1 MIDMASV
8 FAERY
13 RKTPNILSSA
23 VMGQSPDPKLD
34 PYTALNAL
42 KLVNEANRMEMA
54 GQAQQPT
61 SSPSLVAEALTPA
74 PSAQGLGAMV
84 PNTMGGQGMPPQGM
98 PPQGMPPQGMPP
110 QQRAPMPQPVMQAAS
125 GGLAGMYSPDEDYAA
140 GGIVA
145 FAEPTEDNNY
155 SLVRDESAP
164 DYVFSETGP
173 SQMRVLE
180 SEAVDRDLYDD
191 TDGTE
196 TGFLAAQ
203 KLANRRI
210 ASLGKVER
218 KKFDRAGFIK
228 DYMDQVKREGGVNI
242 YDEEIARG
250 PQDEADRAKAR
261 RVGEAGAY
269 FTAAGKVL
277 KGRSLA
283 EGASEALPAF
293 GSAMSEVEKLDQAAK
308 QANSKMQ
315 FALKD
320 AKRKERMGDLRGA
333 AAAAELARKYEQDE
347 NKFEFDKARYG
358 ADVAV
363 RNVMANRPLR
373 SASGSGDASTKLP
386 QVDRDAANIAKQ
398 IVDLQNSNPDDP
410 KLPALKQKLVAL
422 EKIIA
427 ATKTSE
433 AGPGKLGAQTSQ
445 IFVGAADKA
454 TNSARKRGN
463 QDAAYIAALRTKDT
477 AAQSNRMKEIY
488 AEEIQKF
495 FPNTPLSDLL
505 AVAPPGD
512 LTPTSGGA
520 PAAAKPAAQKA
531 LPMPASKDDLK
542 TNQLYNTNRGL
553 AIWNGKSFVAQ

>member
-1 MIDMASV
+1 MGIDMASV
-8 FAERY
+8 YAAKY
-13 RKTPNILSSA
+13 RKNPDILRAA
-23 VMGQSPDPKLD
+23 VMGQSPDRSLD
-34 PYTALNAL
+34 SYTALNAL
-42 KLVNEANRMEMA
+42 KLVKEADMMAMA

-61 SSPSLVAEALTPA
+61 SSPSLVAQALAPA

-84 PNTMGGQGMPPQGM
+84 PNTMGQA
-98 PPQGMPPQGMPP
+98 PQGMPPQGMPP
-110 QQRAPMPQPVMQAAS
+110 QQRAPMPQQTMQAAS
-125 GGLAGMYSPDEDYAA
+125 GGLAGMYSPEENYAK
-140 GGIVA
+140 GGIIA
-145 FAEPTEDNNY
+145 FQDRGLVPAVSDDPFSRVSEDD
-155 SLVRDESAP
+155 L
-164 DYVFSETGP
+164 
-173 SQMRVLE
+173 SQMRGLG

-196 TGFLAAQ
+196 IGFAEAQ
-203 KLANRRI
+203 RLANKRI
-210 ASLGKVER
+210 AALGKVER

-228 DYMDQVKREGGVNI
+228 DYMDQIKKEGGANI

-293 GSAMSEVEKLDQAAK
+293 GSAINEIEKLDQAAK
-308 QANSKMQ
+308 TANSRAQ

-373 SASGSGDASTKLP
+373 AAGTGDASTKLP
-386 QVDRDAANIAKQ
+386 QVDRDAAAMAKQ
-398 IVDLQNSNPDDP
+398 IIDLESANPNDP
-410 KLPALKQKLVAL
+410 KLPALKKKLEAL

-427 ATKTSE
+427 ATKTTES
-433 AGPGKLGAQTSQ
+433 GPGKLGAQNTQ
-445 IFVGAADKA
+445 IFVGAAKDSSA
-454 TNSARKRGN
+454 EARKMLYTDPVMRSN
-463 QDAAYIAALRTKDT
+463 DRAAIN
-477 AAQSNRMKEIY
+477 NRYRELY
-488 AEEIQKF
+488 AESIQRR
-495 FPNTPLSDLL
+495 FPGTPLSDLL
-505 AVAPPGD
+505 ANMPAEDLGSIAPP
-512 LTPTSGGA
+512 
-520 PAAAKPAAQKA
+520 AAGKPATQKA
-531 LPMPASKDDLK
+531 MPMPASKDDLK
-542 TNQLYNTNRGL
+542 VNQLYNTSQGL

>member
-1 MIDMASV
+1 M
-8 FAERY
+8 
-13 RKTPNILSSA
+13 P
-23 VMGQSPDPKLD
+23 
-34 PYTALNAL
+34 
-42 KLVNEANRMEMA
+42 
-54 GQAQQPT
+54 QQP
-61 SSPSLVAEALTPA
+61 
-74 PSAQGLGAMV
+74 
-84 PNTMGGQGMPPQGM
+84 
-98 PPQGMPPQGMPP
+98 
-110 QQRAPMPQPVMQAAS
+110 MQAAS
-125 GGLAGMYSPDEDYAA
+125 GGLAGMYTPEEDYAE

-145 FAEPTEDNNY
+145 FAEPTEENNF
-155 SLVRDESAP
+155 SLVRDETAP
-164 DYVFSETGP
+164 EYVFSETGS

-228 DYMDQVKREGGVNI
+228 DYMDQIKKEGGVNI

-293 GSAMSEVEKLDQAAK
+293 GSAINEIEKLDQAAK
-308 QANSKMQ
+308 QANAKMQ

-363 RNVMANRPLR
+363 RNVQANRPLR
-373 SASGSGDASTKLP
+373 GAGAGAGGEGKLP

-398 IVDLQNSNPDDP
+398 IIDLQNLNPDDP

-427 ATKTSE
+427 ATKTTES
-433 AGPGKLGAQTSQ
+433 GPGKLSAQESQ
-445 IFVGAADKA
+445 IFVGAARDA

-463 QDAAYIAALRTKDT
+463 QDATYLAAYRNRDNAA
-477 AAQSNRMKEIY
+477 ASNRMKEIY

-505 AVAPPGD
+505 AAAPPGD
-512 LTPTSGGA
+512 LMPASAGASA
-520 PAAAKPAAQKA
+520 PAAAKPAAQNA
-531 LPMPASKDDLK
+531 LPVPATKAELK

-553 AIWNGKSFVAQ
+553 AVWNGTSFTPQ

>member
-8 FAERY
+8 YADRY
-13 RKTPNILSSA
+13 RQNPQALQAA

-42 KLVNEANRMEMA
+42 KLVKESQMMAMA

-61 SSPSLVAEALTPA
+61 SSPSIVAEALARA

-84 PNTMGGQGMPPQGM
+84 PGAMGQA
-98 PPQGMPPQGMPP
+98 PQGMPPQGMPP
-110 QQRAPMPQPVMQAAS
+110 QQAPAPQQPMQAAS
-125 GGLAGMYSPDEDYAA
+125 GGLAGMYTPEENYAA

-155 SLVRDESAP
+155 SLVRDDSAP
-164 DYVFSETGP
+164 DYVYDPSGP

-210 ASLGKVER
+210 AALGKVER

-228 DYMDQVKREGGVNI
+228 DYMDQIKKEGGANI
-242 YDEEIARG
+242 YDEELARSAK
-250 PQDEADRAKAR
+250 DDTDRVRAR
-261 RVGEAGAY
+261 QVGEANAY
-269 FTAAGKVL
+269 FTAAGKIL
-277 KGRSLA
+277 KGSRFS

-293 GSAMSEVEKLDQAAK
+293 GSAMSEVEKNDQAAK
-308 QANSKMQ
+308 SAHAKMQ

-320 AKRKERMGDLRGA
+320 AKRKERMGDIRGA

-363 RNVMANRPLR
+363 RNVQANRPLR
-373 SASGSGDASTKLP
+373 AAGTGDASTKLP

-398 IVDLQNSNPDDP
+398 IVDLQNSNPEDP
-410 KLPALKQKLVAL
+410 KLPALKQKLAAL

-433 AGPGKLGAQTSQ
+433 AGPGKLGAQESQ
-445 IFVGAADKA
+445 IFVSAADKA
-454 TNSARKRGN
+454 TNTARKRGN
-463 QDAAYIAALRTKDT
+463 QDAAYITALRNRDT
-477 AAQSNRMKEIY
+477 VAQKNRMNEIY
-488 AEEIQKF
+488 AEEIQRL

-505 AVAPPGD
+505 AAAPPGN
-512 LTPTSGGA
+512 LTPTSTGTSA
-520 PAAAKPAAQKA
+520 PAAGKPAAQNA

-542 TNQLYNTNRGL
+542 TNQLYNTNQGL

>member
-8 FAERY
+8 FADRY
-13 RKTPNILSSA
+13 KETPKVLSDA
-23 VMGQSPDPKLD
+23 VMGQSIDPSLD

-42 KLVNEANRMEMA
+42 KLVNESQRMAMA

-61 SSPSLVAEALTPA
+61 SSPSIVAQNVA
-74 PSAQGLGAMV
+74 PPMQQGLGAMV
-84 PNTMGGQGMPPQGM
+84 PGAMGQAPQGM
-98 PPQGMPPQGMPP
+98 PPQGMPPQGAP
-110 QQRAPMPQPVMQAAS
+110 QQRAPMPQQTMQAAS
-125 GGLAGMYSPDEDYAA
+125 GGLAGMYSPEENYAA

-228 DYMDQVKREGGVNI
+228 DYMNQIKKEGGANI
-242 YDEEIARG
+242 YDEELARG

-320 AKRKERMGDLRGA
+320 AKRKERLGDYRGA

-363 RNVMANRPLR
+363 RNVQANRPLR
-373 SASGSGDASTKLP
+373 AAGTGDASTKLP
-386 QVDRDAANIAKQ
+386 QVDRRAGEIAEQIIDLRAADPNDPKIPGLVAKLKELKEVMAANKD
-398 IVDLQNSNPDDP
+398 VGPNRLESQN
-410 KLPALKQKLVAL
+410 
-422 EKIIA
+422 
-427 ATKTSE
+427 T
-433 AGPGKLGAQTSQ
+433 Q
-445 IFVGAADKA
+445 IFIGAADKA

-512 LTPTSGGA
+512 LTPTSGGGGA
-520 PAAAKPAAQKA
+520 PAASKPAAQKA
-531 LPMPASKDDLK
+531 LPMPAAKADLK
-542 TNQLYNTNRGL
+542 TNQLYNTNQGP
-553 AIWNGKSFVAQ
+553 AIWNGANFVSQ

>member
-1 MIDMASV
+1 MGIDMASV
-8 FAERY
+8 YAAKY
-13 RKTPNILSSA
+13 RKNPDVLRAA
-23 VMGQSPDPKLD
+23 VMGQSPDQSLD
-34 PYTALNAL
+34 SYTALNAL
-42 KLVNEANRMEMA
+42 KLVKEADMMAMA

-61 SSPSLVAEALTPA
+61 SSPSLVAEALAPA

-84 PNTMGGQGMPPQGM
+84 PNMMGQAPQGM

-110 QQRAPMPQPVMQAAS
+110 QQAPAPQQPMQAAS
-125 GGLAGMYSPDEDYAA
+125 GGLAGMYSSDEDYAA

-145 FAEPTEDNNY
+145 FSQPTEENNY
-155 SLVRDESAP
+155 SLVRDESAS
-164 DYVFSETGP
+164 DYVYDPNGA

-228 DYMDQVKREGGVNI
+228 DYMDQIKKEGGANL
-242 YDEEIARG
+242 YDEEIARSAK
-250 PQDEADRAKAR
+250 DDTDRIRAR
-261 RVGEAGAY
+261 QVGEANAY
-269 FTAAGKVL
+269 FTAAGKIL
-277 KGRSLA
+277 KGSRFS

-293 GSAMSEVEKLDQAAK
+293 GSAMSEVEKNDQAAK
-308 QANSKMQ
+308 SAHAKMQ

-347 NKFEFDKARYG
+347 NKFEFDRARYG
-358 ADVAV
+358 AEVAV
-363 RNVMANRPLR
+363 RNVQANRPLR
-373 SASGSGDASTKLP
+373 GAGGDGAGGEGKLP

-398 IVDLQNSNPDDP
+398 IVDLQSANPDDP

-427 ATKTSE
+427 ATKTTES
-433 AGPGKLGAQTSQ
+433 GPGKLGAQESQ
-445 IFVGAADKA
+445 IFVGAARDA

-463 QDAAYIAALRTKDT
+463 QDTAYLAAYRNRDNAA
-477 AAQSNRMKEIY
+477 ASNRMREIY

-505 AVAPPGD
+505 AAAPPGD
-512 LTPTSGGA
+512 LMPASAGA
-520 PAAAKPAAQKA
+520 PAPAASKPAAQKA
-531 LPMPASKDDLK
+531 LPVPASKDDLK
-542 TNQLYNTNRGL
+542 INQLYNTNQGL
-553 AIWNGKSFVAQ
+553 GIWNGKSFTAQ

>member
-1 MIDMASV
+1 MAIDMASV
-8 FAERY
+8 YAARY
-13 RKTPNILSSA
+13 RKQPDMLRAA

-34 PYTALNAL
+34 SYTALNAL
-42 KLVNEANRMEMA
+42 RLVKEADMMDMA
-54 GQAQQPT
+54 GKAQQPT
-61 SSPSLVAEALTPA
+61 SSPSLVAENMA
-74 PSAQGLGAMV
+74 PNPMQQGLGAMV
-84 PNTMGGQGMPPQGM
+84 PGAMGQA
-98 PPQGMPPQGMPP
+98 PQGMPP
-110 QQRAPMPQPVMQAAS
+110 QQRAPMPQQTMQAAS
-125 GGLAGMYSPDEDYAA
+125 GGLAGMYTPEEDYAE

-145 FAEPTEDNNY
+145 FKEPTEDNNY

-180 SEAVDRDLYDD
+180 SEAVDRDLYND

-228 DYMDQVKREGGVNI
+228 DYMDQVKREGGANI

-269 FTAAGKVL
+269 FTAAGKIL

-293 GSAMSEVEKLDQAAK
+293 GSAISEIEKLDQAAK
-308 QANSKMQ
+308 TANSRAQ

-363 RNVMANRPLR
+363 RNVQANRPLR
-373 SASGSGDASTKLP
+373 GAGAGGASSKDFIVGPETYLAQIKEEHPEWSPAKQKAEAFKLFQQGKSAGLQGAVIKADTAREGFLLQENINVQKAMKSFLNNPKFLAA
-386 QVDRDAANIAKQ
+386 DAAGEGDTAF
-398 IVDLQNSNPDDP
+398 
-410 KLPALKQKLVAL
+410 AAEL
-422 EKIIA
+422 EKQRALFPKGITSPPA
-427 ATKTSE
+427 A
-433 AGPGKLGAQTSQ
+433 
-445 IFVGAADKA
+445 
-454 TNSARKRGN
+454 N
-463 QDAAYIAALRTKDT
+463 
-477 AAQSNRMKEIY
+477 
-488 AEEIQKF
+488 
-495 FPNTPLSDLL
+495 
-505 AVAPPGD
+505 
-512 LTPTSGGA
+512 
-520 PAAAKPAAQKA
+520 PAAAPVSSSTGGGQRDYSN
-531 LPMPASKDDLK
+531 LW
-542 TNQLYNTNRGL
+542 NQNP
-553 AIWNGKSFVAQ
+553 K

>member
-8 FAERY
+8 YADRY
-13 RKTPNILSSA
+13 RKTPNVLSSA

-42 KLVNEANRMEMA
+42 KLVNESNRMAMA

-61 SSPSLVAEALTPA
+61 SA
-74 PSAQGLGAMV
+74 PSIVAQNVAPPMQRGLGAMV
-84 PNTMGGQGMPPQGM
+84 PGAMGGQGMPPQGM
-98 PPQGMPPQGMPP
+98 PPQQQQQQAPAP
-110 QQRAPMPQPVMQAAS
+110 QQTMQAAS
-125 GGLAGMYSPDEDYAA
+125 GGLAGMYSPEEDYAE

-145 FAEPTEDNNY
+145 FSQPTEENNF
-155 SLVRDESAP
+155 SLVRDEAAP
-164 DYVFSETGP
+164 DYVFSESGP

-203 KLANRRI
+203 KLANKRI

-228 DYMDQVKREGGVNI
+228 DYMDQVKKEGGVNI

-277 KGRSLA
+277 KGRNLA

-293 GSAMSEVEKLDQAAK
+293 GSAISEIEKLDQAAK
-308 QANSKMQ
+308 QANAKMQ

-386 QVDRDAANIAKQ
+386 QVDRDAAAIAKQ
-398 IVDLQNSNPDDP
+398 IIDLESANPDDP
-410 KLPALKQKLVAL
+410 KLPALKQKLTAL
-422 EKIIA
+422 ERIIA
-427 ATKTSE
+427 TTKTSE
-433 AGPGKLGAQTSQ
+433 SGPNKLGAQTSQ
-445 IFVGAADKA
+445 IFVSAADKA
-454 TNSARKRGN
+454 TTSARKRGN
-463 QDAAYIAALRTKDT
+463 QDAAYLAAYRNRDNT
-477 AAQSNRMKEIY
+477 AASNRMREIY

-495 FPNTPLSDLL
+495 FPSTPLSDLL
-505 AVAPPGD
+505 AAAPPGD
-512 LTPTSGGA
+512 LTPAGGGA
-520 PAAAKPAAQKA
+520 PTPAAAKPAAQKA
-531 LPMPASKDDLK
+531 LPVPATQAELK
-542 TNQLYNTNRGL
+542 VNQLYNTSQGL
-553 AIWNGKSFVAQ
+553 AIWNGKSFTAQ

>member
-8 FAERY
+8 FADRY
-13 RKTPNILSSA
+13 RKTPKVLSDA
-23 VMGQSPDPKLD
+23 VMGQSADPNLD

-42 KLVNEANRMEMA
+42 KLVNESQRMAAA

-61 SSPSLVAEALTPA
+61 SSPSIVAQNVA
-74 PSAQGLGAMV
+74 PPMQRGLGAMV
-84 PNTMGGQGMPPQGM
+84 PGAMGQV
-98 PPQGMPPQGMPP
+98 PQGMPPQGMPP
-110 QQRAPMPQPVMQAAS
+110 QQAPAPQQPMQAAS
-125 GGLAGMYSPDEDYAA
+125 GGLAGMYSPEEDYAE

-155 SLVRDESAP
+155 SLVRDNSNP
-164 DYVFSETGP
+164 DYVYDPSGA

-203 KLANRRI
+203 KLANKRI

-228 DYMDQVKREGGVNI
+228 DYMDQIKKEGGANL
-242 YDEEIARG
+242 YDEEIARSAK
-250 PQDEADRAKAR
+250 DDTDRIRAR
-261 RVGEAGAY
+261 QVGEANAY
-269 FTAAGKVL
+269 FTAAGKIL
-277 KGRSLA
+277 KGSRFS

-293 GSAMSEVEKLDQAAK
+293 GSAMSEVEKNDQAAK
-308 QANSKMQ
+308 SAHAKMQ

-320 AKRKERMGDLRGA
+320 AKRKERMGDIRGA

-347 NKFEFDKARYG
+347 NKFEFDRARYG
-358 ADVAV
+358 AEVAV
-363 RNVMANRPLR
+363 RNVQANRPLR
-373 SASGSGDASTKLP
+373 GAGGDGAGGEGKLP

-433 AGPGKLGAQTSQ
+433 AGPGKLGAQESQ

-454 TNSARKRGN
+454 TNTARKRGN
-463 QDAAYIAALRTKDT
+463 QDAAYITALRNRDT
-477 AAQSNRMKEIY
+477 VAQKNRMNEIY
-488 AEEIQKF
+488 AEEIQRL

-505 AVAPPGD
+505 AAAPPGN
-512 LTPTSGGA
+512 LTPTSTGTSA
-520 PAAAKPAAQKA
+520 PAAGKPAAQNA
-531 LPMPASKDDLK
+531 LPVPATKAELK
-542 TNQLYNTNRGL
+542 TNQLYNTNQGL
-553 AIWNGKSFVAQ
+553 AVWNGTKFVAQ